1 MENGE
6 KIYKAINKAL
16 GLSSPESL
24 ANNAILLR
32 EVNAFREQAYKAW
45 DFLSSLVE
53 YNARIIPNSTDV
65 PDIWGDEVQ
74 VKHALMAYMERGI
87 PDNMAILHVEGKE
100 LPISPR
106 GFELRWLRVCE
117 AMVLSD
123 ELDTWHYK
131 VIEAYRRVAGDPIP
145 TAIQAQEAEERLAGL
160 STLSEVCRSFER
172 VATFGDS
179 LPLNAIRALYEGEV
193 ERIRAKHKP
202 REDEELYRE
211 AASELLASQCT
222 AGATLEQATAP
233 EVAGLQAKIKEL
245 EQALEASE
253 AEREKLAEVLNEFAE
268 NEASGPSDVIKRV
281 LMAKGVQGVYR
292 LCRVLDKAKER
303 GVITEVA
310 GKLQWGSN
318 TIVTNA
324 QCAYMVA
331 RLNAEFYPK
340 GNIRWSDWCRVIG
353 GITAKSLSN
362 SYHPR
367 KTHAINIEGKGDID
381 ELFDD

>member
-1 MENGE
+1 MGDDV
-6 KIYKAINKAL
+6 K
-16 GLSSPESL
+16 
-24 ANNAILLR
+24 LLR
-32 EVNAFREQAYKAW
+32 VVNAFREQAVKAW
-45 DFLSSLVE
+45 DFLHSLVP
-53 YNARIIPNSTDV
+53 YVGSRVDKV
-65 PDIWGDEVQ
+65 
-74 VKHALMAYMERGI
+74 
-87 PDNMAILHVEGKE
+87 AILDVEGKE
-100 LPISPR
+100 LPISPNE
-106 GFELRWLRVCE
+106 FELNWLRMCESISLVYDIECLEDWHCNIKEVCE
-117 AMVLSD
+117 YVCGVNRCVDGYQA
-123 ELDTWHYK
+123 
-131 VIEAYRRVAGDPIP
+131 IP
-145 TAIQAQEAEERLAGL
+145 TEIQTADADQRLAGL
-160 STLSEVCRSFER
+160 SVLAYVCNSFVR
-172 VATFGDS
+172 VANSDVKSSDIEGLYGREVDRI
-179 LPLNAIRALYEGEV
+179 LRVRKYRA
-193 ERIRAKHKP
+193 ERIRAKHKA

-211 AASELLASQCT
+211 VASELLESQCT
-222 AGATLEQATAP
+222 AWATLEQANAP

-245 EQALEASE
+245 EQALEESRQSLEASE

-340 GNIRWSDWCRVIG
+340 GDIRWSDWCRVIG

>member
-1 MENGE
+1 MENDV
-6 KIYKAINKAL
+6 KLFRAL
-16 GLSSPESL
+16 
-24 ANNAILLR
+24 
-32 EVNAFREQAYKAW
+32 NAFREQAVKAW
-45 DFLSSLVE
+45 GFLSSLVR
-53 YNARIIPNSTDV
+53 YDGYGV
-65 PDIWGDEVQ
+65 
-74 VKHALMAYMERGI
+74 
-87 PDNMAILHVEGKE
+87 DNMAILDVKGKE
-100 LPISPR
+100 LPISPSE
-106 GFELRWLRVCE
+106 FELSWLRVCE
-117 AMVLSD
+117 AMALSD
-123 ELDTWHYK
+123 EPNEWHNRLR
-131 VIEAYRRVAGDPIP
+131 EAYGYVCVDSYGRYDDVP
-145 TAIQAQEAEERLAGL
+145 TMLQVQEAEERLAGL
-160 STLSEVCRSFER
+160 STLLEVCLSFER
-172 VATFGDS
+172 VATFEDWGRLDVK
-179 LPLNAIRALYEGEV
+179 ALYTQESDK
-193 ERIRAKHKP
+193 IRAKHKT
-202 REDEELYRE
+202 REDDELYRE
-211 AASELLASQCT
+211 VASELLEAQCT
-222 AGATLEQATAP
+222 AGATLEQASAP
-233 EVAGLQAKIKEL
+233 EVAGLQARIKEL
-245 EQALEASE
+245 EQALEESRQSLEASE
-253 AEREKLAEVLNEFAE
+253 AERAKLAEVLNEFAE

>member
-1 MENGE
+1 MENDV
-6 KIYKAINKAL
+6 KLFRAL
-16 GLSSPESL
+16 
-24 ANNAILLR
+24 
-32 EVNAFREQAYKAW
+32 NAFREQAVKAW
-45 DFLSSLVE
+45 GFLHSLVQKVGG
-53 YNARIIPNSTDV
+53 RV
-65 PDIWGDEVQ
+65 
-74 VKHALMAYMERGI
+74 
-87 PDNMAILHVEGKE
+87 DNMAILDVKGKE
-100 LPISPR
+100 LPISPS
-106 GFELRWLRVCE
+106 ELKLSWLRVCE
-117 AMVLSD
+117 AMILSD

-131 VIEAYRRVAGDPIP
+131 VIEAYRRVAGGITREPIP

-172 VATFGDS
+172 VATFGDN

-193 ERIRAKHKP
+193 ERIRAKHKS

-211 AASELLASQCT
+211 VASELLVSQFT
-222 AGATLEQATAP
+222 AGATLEQANAP
-233 EVAGLQAKIKEL
+233 EVAGLQARIKEL

-268 NEASGPSDVIKRV
+268 NEASGPSEVIKRV
-281 LMAKGVQGVYR
+281 LRAKGVQGVYR

-340 GNIRWSDWCRVIG
+340 GKIRWSDWCRVIG